1 MIMLSELG
9 INRHLFPMIP
19 KRGKIPKNGRSI
31 ENIIE
36 RKNRKGEVIFK
47 ATSDSKWNKRCYIFM
62 DWLSSKIRSNFNLK
76 ILTLYPGLDIIKRLD
91 DPRLQDMYL
100 LNRHDLIHE
109 IIIGVNN
116 PSSAQG
122 SLGNVYRY
130 SLAVLYKE
138 IAKDLKWQKNDVK
151 MIIKM
156 ISDCKFIT
164 EYKFQTIKPNTAKV
178 GQFVNSYKPYEFESI
193 FNVEIND
200 KEAEINFNTGYGI
213 CFLHNIFTG
222 AYETIGDNVDLYR
235 LSENTQF
242 LYRQTFFT
250 YGTLPKV
257 YVRMDRVFEFL
268 NITTE
273 NSTNR
278 KKLFK
283 KIINELSTINRIQ
296 LKRKV
301 NDECYEF
308 SLGVKKKENKI
319 IPLSPEV
326 ERQLLEFQTDWDI
339 GKKKNDMF

>member
-1 MIMLSELG
+1 MIILSEVG

-36 RKNRKGEVIFK
+36 RRNRQGKVIFK

-76 ILTLYPGLDIIKRLD
+76 ILTVNPGLGIIKRLD

-116 PSSAQG
+116 PLSAQG

-138 IAKDLKWQKNDVK
+138 VAKDLKWQKNDVK
-151 MIIKM
+151 MIIKI
-156 ISDCKFIT
+156 ISNCKFIT
-164 EYKFQTIKPNTAKV
+164 EYKFQTIKPNTAKT
-178 GQFVNSYKPYEFESI
+178 GEFVHSYKSYDFEPI

-200 KEAEINFNTGYGI
+200 KEAEINFNTGYSI

-222 AYETIGDNVDLYR
+222 AYETINDNDDLYR

-242 LYRQTFFT
+242 LYRQIFFT
-250 YGTLPKV
+250 YGVLPKV
-257 YVRMDRVFEFL
+257 YLRMDRAFRFL

-273 NSTNR
+273 NSTNK

-283 KIINELSTINRIQ
+283 KIINELSTVNRIQ

-308 SLGVKKKENKI
+308 SLGIKKKENKI
-319 IPLSPEV
+319 IPLTSEL
-326 ERQLLEFQTDWDI
+326 ERQLQKFQNNWDSYKEGNGI
-339 GKKKNDMF
+339 F

>member
-1 MIMLSELG
+1 MKMLSERG
-9 INRHLFPMIP
+9 FNIHMFPMIP
-19 KRGKIPKNGRSI
+19 KRGKIPKNGRFI
-31 ENIIE
+31 ENVIV
-36 RKNRKGEVIFK
+36 RKDRQGKVVFK

-76 ILTLYPGLDIIKRLD
+76 ILTVNPGLGIVKRLD

-100 LNRHDLIHE
+100 LNRPDLIHE

-138 IAKDLKWQKNDVK
+138 VAKDLKWQKNDVK

-164 EYKFQTIKPNTAKV
+164 EYKMQTIKPNTTKT
-178 GQFVNSYKPYEFESI
+178 GQFIKSYKSYDFESI

-200 KEAEINFNTGYGI
+200 REAEINFNTGYGI

-222 AYETIGDNVDLYR
+222 AYEKIDDNDDLYK

-242 LYRQTFFT
+242 IYRQTFFT
-250 YGTLPKV
+250 YGILPKV
-257 YVRMDRVFEFL
+257 YLRMDRVFRFL

-273 NSTNR
+273 NSTNK

-283 KIINELSTINRIQ
+283 KIINELSTVNRIQ

-308 SLGVKKKENKI
+308 SLGIKKKENKI
-319 IPLSPEV
+319 IPLTPELK
-326 ERQLLEFQTDWDI
+326 RQLQEFQDDWDSNKERN
-339 GKKKNDMF
+339 GFF